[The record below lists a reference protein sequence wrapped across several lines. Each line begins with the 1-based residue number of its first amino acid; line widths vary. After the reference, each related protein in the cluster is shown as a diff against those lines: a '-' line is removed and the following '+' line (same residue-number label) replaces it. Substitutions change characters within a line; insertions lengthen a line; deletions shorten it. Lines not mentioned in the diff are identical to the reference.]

1 MMLGNLQFVFVYLF
15 RLKHANI
22 WTCEVNTVHLIA
34 SHLAWHSFRPLGSGE
49 RKWRC
54 SDEKKTTAWPVGKNN
69 STEIAALGHT
79 RADFATVQNRLHK
92 AYVKLVHQIWC
103 LHLLLGRHCVQ
114 TCVCACVKCCIF
126 AQVSQYKYI
135 ILALFSEFVSL
146 PVLLPRDKI
155 EPEI

>member
-1 MMLGNLQFVFVYLF
+1 MWG
-15 RLKHANI
+15 KHS
-22 WTCEVNTVHLIA
+22 TSHRIA
-34 SHLAWHSFRPLGSGE
+34 SRMTFIPPVG
-49 RKWRC
+49 KWR
-54 SDEKKTTAWPVGKNN
+54 EKVTLFGWKKTTAWPVGKNN

-155 EPEI
+155 EPEIWKCSFHSSGDEFLFL